1 MPFSSFFPQTFVEGL
16 LHARLRARCR
26 EYTSED
32 LESRER
38 QRTPY
43 IAKKRKITTRT
54 SAVKL
59 CGAIWLRHS
68 LVLRVRKGFPQDVTF

>member
-1 MPFSSFFPQTFVEGL
+1 M
-16 LHARLRARCR
+16 LHARLQARCR

-38 QRTPY
+38 QRTLN
-43 IAKKRKITTRT
+43 IAKKHKITTRT